1 MEQKREITFAIVLCC
16 KLQRYDWFAKKKR
29 KKLALALV
37 SIESIMRVIM
47 PYVLIF
53 YNGGKAFLKNAFTS
67 LKKIHIQFKHVDKV
81 CMSVVLD
88 VNENSKRI
96 WPYYVPFF
104 SSFFEDVSIGR
115 GMLRQSSWISS
126 WLNHY
131 FCHSLHSY
139 HLQYSG
145 KECQIQHHIY
155 IY

>member
-1 MEQKREITFAIVLCC
+1 LAFLEQKREITFAIVLCC

-96 WPYYVPFF
+96 
-104 SSFFEDVSIGR
+104 
-115 GMLRQSSWISS
+115 
-126 WLNHY
+126 
-131 FCHSLHSY
+131 
-139 HLQYSG
+139 
-145 KECQIQHHIY
+145 
-155 IY
+155 